1 LLWYKVNM
9 INKTRILIESLI
21 GMQSDMFDRLG
32 ELEKDMA
39 EFMGMCEIDEEGYT
53 LDEDIEIEDI
63 EIEDDVSDS
72 LDRIEYKLEKILF
85 KLNKK

>member
-1 LLWYKVNM
+1 M

>member
-1 LLWYKVNM
+1 
-9 INKTRILIESLI
+9 
-21 GMQSDMFDRLG
+21 MQSDMFDRLG

-53 LDEDIEIEDI
+53 LDEDIEIED
-63 EIEDDVSDS
+63 DVSDS

>member
-1 LLWYKVNM
+1 
-9 INKTRILIESLI
+9 
-21 GMQSDMFDRLG
+21 MQSDMFDRLDK
-32 ELEKDMA
+32 LEKDMA

>member
-1 LLWYKVNM
+1 LWYKVNM

-21 GMQSDMFDRLG
+21 GMQSDMFDRLDK
-32 ELEKDMA
+32 LEKDMA

>member
-1 LLWYKVNM
+1 
-9 INKTRILIESLI
+9 
-21 GMQSDMFDRLG
+21 MQSDMFDRLG

>member
-1 LLWYKVNM
+1 M

-53 LDEDIEIEDI
+53 LDEDIEIED
-63 EIEDDVSDS
+63 DVSDS

>member
-1 LLWYKVNM
+1 MLWYKVNM